1 MSLDERLNI
10 EFGLT
15 PKISKENG
23 KIFSTSLLGYAPM
36 RGVIVYVINR

>member
-15 PKISKENG
+15 PKASKENG
-23 KIFSTSLLGYAPM
+23 K
-36 RGVIVYVINR
+36 VYSNFLTWLCPQ